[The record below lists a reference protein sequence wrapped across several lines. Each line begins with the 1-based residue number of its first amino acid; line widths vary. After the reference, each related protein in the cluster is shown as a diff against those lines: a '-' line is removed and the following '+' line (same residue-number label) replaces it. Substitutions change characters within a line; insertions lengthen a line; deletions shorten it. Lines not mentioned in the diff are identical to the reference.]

1 MRLRQYASGVTVV
14 QSLDHDE
21 AALTSKIKH
30 LVAPRSTPVNPGQT
44 SIDLESPGSP
54 GWLLCHLGPGVAAPE
69 VSAALG
75 LPLALAREALLV
87 AEAAGVV
94 ARDDGPEGLRFY
106 RNFFPDTSPLLV

>member
-21 AALTSKIKH
+21 AALTAKIKH
-30 LVAPRSTPVNPGQT
+30 LVSPRSNPGQT
-44 SIDLESPGSP
+44 SVDQDEPGAP
-54 GWLLCHLGPGVAAPE
+54 AWLLAHLGMGVAAPE